1 MIVVINTLKFKT
13 TVHFEVKDKFLN
25 LEVKC
30 QRPRKVS
37 GYSRKQARSTI
48 QKKKRKRKKH
58 YSKKGKY
65 SYVTLTMLVGKTK
78 SYMAP
83 RACQLQYLINRWFS
97 PWKSQDV

>member
-37 GYSRKQARSTI
+37 GYSRKEARSTI
-48 QKKKRKRKKH
+48 QKKKE
-58 YSKKGKY
+58 
-65 SYVTLTMLVGKTK
+65 TL
-78 SYMAP
+78 
-83 RACQLQYLINRWFS
+83 
-97 PWKSQDV
+97 

>member
-37 GYSRKQARSTI
+37 GYSRKEARSTI
-48 QKKKRKRKKH
+48 QKKKKRNTIAKRESIAMSH
-58 YSKKGKY
+58 
-65 SYVTLTMLVGKTK
+65 
-78 SYMAP
+78 
-83 RACQLQYLINRWFS
+83 
-97 PWKSQDV
+97 